1 MKTIE
6 VVIDQNA
13 DVTVSTSGFVGA
25 ECKKATAD
33 LERALGKTTKDTV
46 TADYH
51 KRAMTTLKTRS

>member
-46 TADYH
+46 TPDYH
-51 KRAMTTLKTRS
+51 QRAMTTLKARS

>member
-33 LERALGKTTKDTV
+33 LERALGKTTKDIV
-46 TADYH
+46 TPDYH
-51 KRAMTTLKTRS
+51 KRAMTTLKARS